1 MVKKYEY
8 FMGTSKFDGKYGSMC
23 GQIWVPYHDS
33 LSEDAVKRFEQPIK
47 NKNPNMQPK
56 KVSWA

>member
-1 MVKKYEY
+1 
-8 FMGTSKFDGKYGSMC
+8 MGTSKFDGKYGSMC

-33 LSEDAVKRFEQPIK
+33 LSEDAVKGFEQPIK